1 MGLFEGQVS
10 RKPDHYPE
18 AQKFID
24 SIWTGFWTPNEF
36 NFRQDITDFKAKL
49 TEEERGVVVRAL
61 SAIGQIEIAVK
72 TFWSKLGTNLPHPSI
87 TDLGFVMA
95 NSEVIHN
102 LAYEKL
108 LIVLGLE
115 EVFEQNLKEG
125 VVADRVTYLRKYLER
140 TFWDDR
146 KQYIYAITLFTLFVE
161 NVSLF
166 SQFYILMHFNRYK
179 GVLKDTAQQIQ
190 YTRNEEVLH
199 SEVGIWLITTL
210 RKEYPE
216 LFDKELEDR
225 IVEETQS
232 ALEAEYRVVDWIM
245 GDYNQDDLSAEVLK
259 VFIKERMASSLERS
273 GFDSSGLSLNTRE
286 NELLRLTTWMED
298 EIYSPTHTDFFHKKP
313 VDYAKSNQSFDV
325 GSLF

>member
-24 SIWTGFWTPNEF
+24 SIWNGFWTPNEF

-115 EVFEQNLKEG
+115 EVFEQNDLFYQNTRDFYNWEYDKKEY
-125 VVADRVTYLRKYLER
+125 ANKLDEKTYLEEFCKE
-140 TFWDDR
+140 
-146 KQYIYAITLFTLFVE
+146 KQKQ
-161 NVSLF
+161 N
-166 SQFYILMHFNRYK
+166 
-179 GVLKDTAQQIQ
+179 
-190 YTRNEEVLH
+190 NE
-199 SEVGIWLITTL
+199 
-210 RKEYPE
+210 
-216 LFDKELEDR
+216 
-225 IVEETQS
+225 
-232 ALEAEYRVVDWIM
+232 
-245 GDYNQDDLSAEVLK
+245 
-259 VFIKERMASSLERS
+259 IKEEIENQYKIYQEKSKRS
-273 GFDSSGLSLNTRE
+273 
-286 NELLRLTTWMED
+286 
-298 EIYSPTHTDFFHKKP
+298 
-313 VDYAKSNQSFDV
+313 
-325 GSLF
+325 